1 MAAKS
6 DYYDILGVSKGA
18 SADEIKKAYR
28 KQALEWHPDKHKDN
42 KEPAEKRFKE
52 INEAYAVLSDTE
64 KRAAY
69 DRFGHAGLNGFGGAP
84 DFSNLNIDDLF
95 GMFGLG
101 DLFGFGRRRSRDPNR
116 PRRGGNLQYMLN
128 LTFEE
133 AVFGIEKEIEFSRDE
148 ICSHCDGKKAEPGTS
163 AVRCTTCSGQGQV
176 RQSRQTLLGSMTQVT
191 TCPTC
196 RGSGETIATP
206 CKQCQGRGLERK
218 ARVKAVE
225 VPGGVDNGT
234 QIRLSGEGQPGING
248 GPPGDL
254 YLVVKAKGHKYF
266 KRRDNDILLN
276 LDINIAQA
284 TLGADVEVPTVDGDA
299 TLTIPSGTQPGK
311 VLRMRGK
318 GVPHL
323 RSNRRGDQLVIL
335 NVEIPTSL
343 KKEQRELLEQLAES
357 LGSEV
362 HPQERSI
369 LDSLRDFFGG

>member
-1 MAAKS
+1 MSKR
-6 DYYDILGVSKGA
+6 DYYETLGVPKGA
-18 SADEIKKAYR
+18 SSDEIKSSFR
-28 KQALEWHPDKHKDN
+28 KLARQYHPDVSNEQD
-42 KEPAEKRFKE
+42 AEERFKE

-101 DLFGFGRRRSRDPNR
+101 DLFGFGRRRSQDPNR
-116 PRRGGNLQYMLN
+116 PRQGGNLQYMLN

-133 AVFGIEKEIEFSRDE
+133 AVFGVEKEIEFSRDE
-148 ICSHCDGKKAEPGTS
+148 ICSRCDGKRAESGTS
-163 AVRCTTCSGQGQV
+163 AVRCTTCNGQGQV

-191 TCPTC
+191 ACPTC

-206 CKQCQGRGLERK
+206 CSQCQGRGLERINREK
-218 ARVKAVE
+218 TVE

-254 YLVVKAKGHKYF
+254 YLVVKTKGHKYF

-284 TLGADVEVPTVDGDA
+284 TLGADVEVPTVDGDT
-299 TLTIPSGTQPGK
+299 TLSIPSGTQPGK

-323 RSNRRGDQLVIL
+323 RSNRRGDQLVVL
-335 NVEIPTSL
+335 NVEIPTRL
-343 KKEQRELLEQLAES
+343 KKEERELMEQLAES

-362 HPQERSI
+362 HPQERSV